1 MDYFKLLVNNA
12 LIMADNNMSKLNDEL
27 LNAYGMSGKKT
38 RHFYNNLLSYENIK
52 LLEIGAY
59 TGIST
64 SSIMY
69 NNEGKIVVIDNFT
82 EFGNVKKEFLENIE
96 KYKGRN
102 NIDFYE
108 EDCFKID
115 LKKLNTKFNV
125 YIYDAGHT
133 IEDQYNAL
141 VYYYDV
147 LENIFIYIVDDWNH
161 PPIREGTCKAIIDL
175 NFKIIDIKEIFTNHK
190 HNRED
195 NDING
200 WWNGIGVFVVE
211 TAK

>member
-12 LIMADNNMSKLNDEL
+12 LIRADNNMSKLNDEI

-141 VYYYDV
+141 FYYYDV

-190 HNRED
+190 HNRAG
-195 NDING
+195 NDIDG
-200 WWNGIGVFVVE
+200 WWNGMCVFILE
-211 TAK
+211 K

>member
-12 LIMADNNMSKLNDEL
+12 LIRADNNMSKLNDEL

-195 NDING
+195 NDIEG
-200 WWNGIGVFVVE
+200 WWNGMAVFVLE
-211 TAK
+211 K